1 MTFLNARRL
10 PVIAGLFCLVF
21 VAFAGAS
28 YGTVTFNAIPSP
40 TEVINTGRAEVTG
53 SINLS
58 VTGSGPHLTGTSTG
72 GCTQIGIVY
81 TNPAMQIDNT
91 ETSGIRLF
99 FSAGFT
105 SAFTASV
112 CSEVGIL
119 SVENRDINGRCSGF
133 ITLSMEPGAA
143 PTATAGDFIRLEGV
157 RGRID
162 ASLAITPGTDLFADL
177 QSINDPAANQFVPD
191 RIRVAKSLDGMNVSV
206 VSASV
211 LLCFP
216 PLGTAPPG
224 GAPGYSITITEG
236 FARAFFDDDSG
247 AGGGDLSTD
256 RVDSGDQA
264 GIFEIP
270 GGGSVPVGGTG
281 TEPGARSIGAATN
294 STRFSVWLEDIPA
307 SVTSIS
313 WDASVMTGVG
323 TGATLVL
330 VSDSFS
336 SSSGTS
342 SAIYEFI
349 TPDQTGVS
357 DISVESFVLTPEV
370 NIATGSTATGIIMAA
385 VTLAPDSTAATGC
398 GSPSGTPSRPR
409 FLSMM
414 ESDSVATNNPPDDP
428 HAPYASVIRCNCYL
442 LFTYVTATDS
452 FNTGIAIANTTGDTA
467 VFGAVLEA
475 PDQLGT
481 ITFYFYDV
489 TAGFVGSTTTT
500 STFGAGASFVGLVTE
515 LLPAGITSFS
525 GYIIAKTE
533 FQYCHGFAFVAD
545 SVFASIAHGYI
556 GNVIP
561 DPVIKSITTPAFRP
575 AADSADGSG
584 VPQGESLRN

>member
-58 VTGSGPHLTGTSTG
+58 VTGSGSHLTGTSTG

-143 PTATAGDFIRLEGV
+143 PTAGDFIRLEGV

-224 GAPGYSITITEG
+224 GASGYSITITEG

-349 TPDQTGVS
+349 TPDQTGAS
-357 DISVESFVLTPEV
+357 DILVESFVLTPEV
-370 NIATGSTATGIIMAA
+370 NITSGSTATGVIMAA

-414 ESDSVATNNPPDDP
+414 ESDSVATNNPPDDL

-452 FNTGIAIANTTGDTA
+452 FNTGIAIANTSGDMA
-467 VFGAVLEA
+467 AFGSAHA

-481 ITFYFYDV
+481 MTFYFYDM
-489 TAGFVGSTTTT
+489 TATFVGSTTTAA
-500 STFGAGASFVGLVTE
+500 SFGAGTSYVDLVSAI
-515 LLPAGITSFS
+515 LPAGITSFS
-525 GYIIAKTE
+525 GYIIVETE
-533 FQYCHGFAFVAD
+533 FQYCHGFAFIAD
-545 SVFASIAHGYI
+545 AGFGSIAHGYLA
-556 GNVIP
+556 NVIP
-561 DPVIKSITTPAFRP
+561 DPAIAGGAFRLARDAGDGFFLLP
-575 AADSADGSG
+575 A
-584 VPQGESLRN
+584 GESLGN

>member
-1 MTFLNARRL
+1 M
-10 PVIAGLFCLVF
+10 IAGLFCLVF

-58 VTGSGPHLTGTSTG
+58 VTGAGPHLTGTSTG

-143 PTATAGDFIRLEGV
+143 PTAALGDFIRLEGV

-270 GGGSVPVGGTG
+270 GGGSVPVGGVG

-349 TPDQTGVS
+349 TPDQTGAS
-357 DISVESFVLTPEV
+357 DMLVESFVLTPEV
-370 NIATGSTATGIIMAA
+370 NITSGSTATGVIMAA

-398 GSPSGTPSRPR
+398 GSPSATPSRPR

-452 FNTGIAIANTTGDTA
+452 FNTGIAIANTSGDMA
-467 VFGAVLEA
+467 AFGSAHA

-481 ITFYFYDV
+481 MTFYFYDM
-489 TAGFVGSTTTT
+489 TATFVGSTTTAA
-500 STFGAGASFVGLVTE
+500 SFGAGTSYVDLVSAI
-515 LLPAGITSFS
+515 LPAGITSFS
-525 GYIIAKTE
+525 GYIIVETE
-533 FQYCHGFAFVAD
+533 FQYCHGFAFIAD
-545 SVFASIAHGYI
+545 AGFGSIAHGYLA
-556 GNVIP
+556 NVIP
-561 DPVIKSITTPAFRP
+561 DPAIAGGAFRLARDAGDGFFLLP
-575 AADSADGSG
+575 A
-584 VPQGESLRN
+584 GESLGN